1 MKEVIADISG
11 VLIITLIFGSIIVAI
26 YFAVCKVK
34 KQKFCKRTALKI
46 YLVNLVIWVGTT
58 ALGLLFSKVSK
69 EQIYGPVSV
78 IVFFGII
85 FLIVKS
91 VKGKRGKMAVKG
103 ITETKCTC
111 LACGNIWY
119 YGKGEYL
126 QNIGQNMINSANRHG
141 NAANDLLCC
150 AGCWPAAFLPKNQ
163 EVPVKDLNKCPK
175 CNSMA
180 IKKETVTHDFSK

>member
-1 MKEVIADISG
+1 MNEINYGSIFIGISG
-11 VLIITLIFGSIIVAI
+11 LIVIFG
-26 YFAVCKVK
+26 
-34 KQKFCKRTALKI
+34 LPI
-46 YLVNLVIWVGTT
+46 YLISRIWN
-58 ALGLLFSKVSK
+58 SKARK
-69 EQIYGPVSV
+69 PVK
-78 IVFFGII
+78 I
-85 FLIVKS
+85 
-91 VKGKRGKMAVKG
+91 R
-103 ITETKCTC
+103 ETKCTC
-111 LACGNIWY
+111 QLCGNVWY

-180 IKKETVTHDFSK
+180 IKKEEVIHDFSK